1 VASFPVLTQTLTPVP
16 LRQKSFFRN
25 REVPTRPVKVIPS
38 TERFSKIMDRPYY
51 QSEDLAGF
59 DPERDLGDPGQYPF
73 TRGVRPTMY
82 RGRLW
87 TMRQYSGMGD
97 AEQSNRRYQFLLAQG
112 GNGLSVA
119 FDLPTQIGY
128 DSDSPWATGEV
139 GKAGVAIDSIE
150 DLERLFAG
158 IPLDAVSISM
168 TINATAAILLAM
180 YVAAA
185 RRSGC
190 LETQLTGT
198 VQNDILKE
206 YIARGAY
213 IYPVQHSMRLVA
225 DLCTWSGQY
234 LPSWNP
240 ISVSG
245 YHLREA
251 GATAVQEVAF
261 TLANGLAY
269 LGALREAGIDTER
282 SAARFSFFFAAH
294 NDFFEEVAKFRAARR
309 LWARLLKE
317 RFGIRDPLALS
328 LRFHTQTAGST
339 LTAQQPENNLARTA
353 VQALSAVLGG
363 TQSLHVNGY
372 DEALVLPSEECARLA
387 LRTQQILARESGVA
401 QTVDPFAGS
410 YYVES
415 LTTAIEQEA
424 REYLDRID
432 ALGGMAAAIE
442 RGWVQREIE
451 DAAYRQQRAIDSG
464 ETVVVGVN
472 RFTGRGEDAAEP
484 AARSFADTVE
494 REQIERVRALRA
506 RRDPRRWQAALDQV
520 IEQARSS
527 DNVMPALLE
536 AVESSATVGEIAGSM
551 GKVFGEY
558 QPISS

>member
-1 VASFPVLTQTLTPVP
+1 
-16 LRQKSFFRN
+16 
-25 REVPTRPVKVIPS
+25 
-38 TERFSKIMDRPYY
+38 MDRPFY
-51 QSEDLAGF
+51 QAEDLTGF

-73 TRGVRPTMY
+73 TRGIRPTMY

-87 TMRQYSGMGD
+87 TMRQYSGVGD
-97 AEQSNRRYQFLLAQG
+97 AEQSNRRYKFLLAQG

-150 DLERLFAG
+150 DMERLFAG
-158 IPLDAVSISM
+158 IPLDTVSTSM
-168 TINATAAILLAM
+168 TINATATILLAM

-190 LETQLTGT
+190 LQTQLTGT

-213 IYPVQHSMRLVA
+213 IYPVQHGMRLVA
-225 DLCTWSGQY
+225 DLCTWSSQY

-269 LGALREAGIDTER
+269 LGALREAGLDSER
-282 SAARFSFFFAAH
+282 AAARFSFFFAAH

-309 LWARLLKE
+309 LWARLLEE
-317 RFGIRDPLALS
+317 RFGIREPLARS

-372 DEALVLPSEECARLA
+372 DEALGLPSEEAARLA
-387 LRTQQILARESGVA
+387 LRTQQILAAESG
-401 QTVDPFAGS
+401 
-410 YYVES
+410 
-415 LTTAIEQEA
+415 
-424 REYLDRID
+424 
-432 ALGGMAAAIE
+432 
-442 RGWVQREIE
+442 
-451 DAAYRQQRAIDSG
+451 
-464 ETVVVGVN
+464 
-472 RFTGRGEDAAEP
+472 
-484 AARSFADTVE
+484 
-494 REQIERVRALRA
+494 
-506 RRDPRRWQAALDQV
+506 
-520 IEQARSS
+520 
-527 DNVMPALLE
+527 
-536 AVESSATVGEIAGSM
+536 
-551 GKVFGEY
+551 
-558 QPISS
+558 